1 MHYLID
7 HTIQAVILLAVA
19 FCLPGLLQL
28 PGYWSGIAVPA
39 LGATFTVWAFF
50 RGRDGKGPLW

>member
-1 MHYLID
+1 MPYLVD

-28 PGYWSGIAVPA
+28 PGYWSGFAVFA
-39 LGATFTVWAFF
+39 LCVIFTAWAWH
-50 RGRDGKGPLW
+50 RGNDGRGPLW